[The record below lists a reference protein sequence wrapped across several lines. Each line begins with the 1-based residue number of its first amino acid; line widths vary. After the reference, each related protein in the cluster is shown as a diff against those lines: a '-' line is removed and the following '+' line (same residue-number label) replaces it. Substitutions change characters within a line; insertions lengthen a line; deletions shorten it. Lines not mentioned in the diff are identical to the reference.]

1 MSIYM
6 EDNRDEEGFNQMG
19 LLNKLLEYP
28 QDTLEKSD
36 NNIENQLTCDVRVI
50 MQAYW
55 GTSNIHIS
63 NDTVTTMTKLT
74 CSYIDKLMTAAAHIP
89 ISETDD
95 NFINVKNILTIL
107 EGDERKFKRAQDVI
121 RVYREQESLQQ
132 AYDDSKYIGISPR
145 NTDKDT

>member
-1 MSIYM
+1 
-6 EDNRDEEGFNQMG
+6 
-19 LLNKLLEYP
+19 
-28 QDTLEKSD
+28 
-36 NNIENQLTCDVRVI
+36 
-50 MQAYW
+50 
-55 GTSNIHIS
+55 
-63 NDTVTTMTKLT
+63 
-74 CSYIDKLMTAAAHIP
+74 MTAAAHIP